1 MMARNTDVIPLSITH
16 LLIDAVEDGDLE
28 AVADIV
34 AVHGFDET
42 ERVAHYNVTIVVD
55 YGQLS
60 TVVCVPYRDDD
71 DPAHDTDDTA
81 VDLAVALWRDQYGFD
96 LSRIRARDV
105 SVELQGV
112 TE

>member
-16 LLIDAVEDGDLE
+16 MLIDAVEDGDLD

-55 YGQLS
+55 YGHLS

-81 VDLAVALWRDQYGFD
+81 FDLAVALWRDQYGFD
-96 LSRIRARDV
+96 VSGIRVCDV
-105 SVELQGV
+105 SVELEGV